1 GHPQNIN
8 KNHMILPEGLYLN
21 IFFKGTYHKSSKSI
35 SKKIASF
42 LNSNELQPLSNIYV
56 MPLKNHWLTS
66 DPDEYINKISLQV
79 TYINQE
85 TL

>member
-1 GHPQNIN
+1 
-8 KNHMILPEGLYLN
+8 
-21 IFFKGTYHKSSKSI
+21 
-35 SKKIASF
+35 
-42 LNSNELQPLSNIYV
+42 